1 MAVMAPITNFMG
13 KQAHDKVPVDPIKTG
28 KSTVDTT
35 PRKPPA
41 KKKRV
46 SSPLAGYGK

>member
-1 MAVMAPITNFMG
+1 MPNIAPVTVFMG
-13 KQAHDKVPVDPIKTG
+13 KQARDKVPVKPLKTG
-28 KSTVDTT
+28 QSTVDTT